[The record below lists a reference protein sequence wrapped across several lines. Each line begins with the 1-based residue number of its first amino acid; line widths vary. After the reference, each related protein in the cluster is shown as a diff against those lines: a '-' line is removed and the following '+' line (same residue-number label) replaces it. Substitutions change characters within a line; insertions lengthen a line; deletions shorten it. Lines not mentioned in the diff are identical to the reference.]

1 MHILIT
7 GPTGFIGGHLRR
19 ALRARGHALVLAS
32 RSAPTEL
39 DAQERWLRL
48 DFTALPA
55 TSSLAPTLEGIDV
68 AVNAIGIFRET
79 ARQTFDALH
88 ASGPI
93 AFFEAC
99 IAAGVRRIVQVSALG
114 ADAEAASRFHL
125 SKRAA
130 DEALLASGSD
140 AVVAQPSLVFGPDGA
155 SSRLF
160 MMAATLPVLLL
171 PAGGSQRVQP
181 IHIDDLTEALVALCE
196 RPTAFTG
203 RVALVGAEA
212 LAIGDYLRTLRRS
225 LGVRA
230 TASISLPAFT
240 ATAAARLVDAI
251 VRRPFALDAWA
262 MLQRGNEGRADATR
276 ALLGRSP
283 RPPARF
289 VEPTDAVALRVRAQL
304 DWLLPVLRVSIAAV
318 WIVTGILSFGVYPA
332 ADSFTLLERAGV
344 PAAFRPLA
352 LYGAAALDLALGIA
366 SLLLRRRRWLWRAQ
380 IALILGY
387 TAIIT
392 ARLPEFWL
400 HPYGPVLKNLPM
412 LATLWLL
419 LELERHEEPRS

>member
-19 ALRARGHALVLAS
+19 ALRGRGHALVLAS
-32 RSAPTEL
+32 RSAPAQL
-39 DAQERWLRL
+39 DAQERWLPL
-48 DFTALPA
+48 DFSALPA
-55 TSSLAPTLEGIDV
+55 TSSLASKLEGIDV
-68 AVNAIGIFRET
+68 AVNAVGIFRET
-79 ARQTFDALH
+79 AGQTFDALH

-130 DEALLASGSD
+130 DEALLATGIEA
-140 AVVAQPSLVFGPDGA
+140 AVVQPSLVFGRDGA

-171 PAGGSQRVQP
+171 PAGGCQRVQP

-196 RPTAFTG
+196 RPIARTG

-212 LAIGDYLRTLRRS
+212 LSIGDYLRTLRRS
-225 LGVRA
+225 LGVDA
-230 TASISLPAFT
+230 TASISVPAF
-240 ATAAARLVDAI
+240 AAAAAARLVDAI
-251 VRRPFALDAWA
+251 APRPFALDAWA
-262 MLQRGNEGRADATR
+262 MLQRGNEGRVDATR
-276 ALLGRSP
+276 ALLDRSP
-283 RPPARF
+283 RPPAGF
-289 VEPTDAVALRVRAQL
+289 VAPNEAAGLRMRAQL
-304 DWLLPVLRVSIAAV
+304 AWLLPVLRVSIAAV
-318 WIVTGILSFGVYPA
+318 WIVTGIVSFGVYPA
-332 ADSFTLLERAGV
+332 ADSFALLERAGV
-344 PAAFRPLA
+344 PAALRPLA
-352 LYGAAALDLALGIA
+352 LYGAAALDLGLGVA
-366 SLLLRRRRWLWRAQ
+366 SLLLRRRRWLWLAQ

-392 ARLPEFWL
+392 VRLPEFWL

-412 LATLWLL
+412 LAALWLL
-419 LELERHEEPRS
+419 LELERREEPRP